1 MSINRN
7 VLIIGRGYIGSY
19 LDAYFNESLSVTVT
33 TVDDS
38 RFANVNTRY
47 QNLDVDFLKRYD
59 VILWFAGHSSV
70 PKASADPYGAIENNI
85 LGLFNLANKLSKDQI
100 VIYASSASIYSSVIA
115 PQTPSV
121 EDDAKLTPLNIYDS
135 TKIAFDALSTFM
147 KPKFI
152 GLRLGTVSGYSEV
165 FRQELIIN
173 SMISSAKF
181 EGVVSIAN
189 KEAHRSILY
198 LKDLARFIEKI
209 IMIEDVSKL
218 PDFINLATH
227 SDTIGNLGLQVA
239 RFYGADIAYLPDSKT
254 YSFTLDCALAKS
266 LGFVQSSFDDVIEQ
280 IGDDID

>member
-19 LDAYFNESLSVTVT
+19 LDTFFNKSLTVTVT
-33 TVDDS
+33 TVDHS
-38 RFANVNTRY
+38 KFANVNTRY

-70 PKASADPYGAIENNI
+70 PQASEDPYGAIENNI
-85 LGLFNLANKLSKDQI
+85 LGLFSLANKLSRDQI
-100 VIYASSASIYSSVIA
+100 VIYASSASIYSSLVA

-173 SMISSAKF
+173 SMISSAKC

-209 IMIEDVSKL
+209 IMVEDASKL

-239 RFYGADIAYLPDSKT
+239 KFYGADIKYLPDSKT

-266 LGFVQSSFDDVIEQ
+266 LGFVQSNFDDVIEQ